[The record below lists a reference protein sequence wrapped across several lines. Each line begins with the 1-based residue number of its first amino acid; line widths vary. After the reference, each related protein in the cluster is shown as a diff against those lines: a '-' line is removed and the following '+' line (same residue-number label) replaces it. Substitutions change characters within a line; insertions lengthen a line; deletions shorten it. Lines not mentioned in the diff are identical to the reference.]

1 MTGCWSAGCR
11 GVTAVGY
18 ARPPRGEE
26 DVVDESLEVV
36 VMFTGMAAL
45 FLATLAMGIAAA
57 RSNRD

>member
-1 MTGCWSAGCR
+1 M
-11 GVTAVGY
+11 
-18 ARPPRGEE
+18 
-26 DVVDESLEVV
+26 DESLEVV